1 MSELRFDDQVA
12 IVTGGGRGIGRANA
26 LLLAARGAA
35 VVVNDVGRSTD
46 GTGSDDPA
54 PAAAVVAEIQAAGG
68 RAVTSV
74 ADVATAIGAETVV
87 REALSA
93 FGGLHVVVNNAG
105 VIRFAP
111 FSETTAE
118 DMSRQLALDPLA
130 AFNVTRAAWPQLATQ
145 RYGRIV
151 LTSSSAA
158 FGGPIQTAY
167 GTGKSSLI
175 GLGKCIAAAGA
186 NVGIRANV
194 VMPYALSRMT
204 LVGAE
209 ISDHEL
215 RVRERLVT
223 PARVASLV
231 VVLAHERCPVS
242 GEMFAAGG
250 GHVSRIQFV
259 ETTGFFDPA
268 LTPETVL
275 ENWQAVIEPAGATAI
290 SDLDSYESRFY
301 GRLPGWPSR

>member
-12 IVTGGGRGIGRANA
+12 IVTGGGRGIGRAHA

-35 VVVNDVGRSTD
+35 VVVNDIGRSAD

-68 RAVTSV
+68 SALASA
-74 ADVATAIGAETVV
+74 ADVATSAGAAAVV
-87 REALSA
+87 SEALGA
-93 FGGLHVVVNNAG
+93 FGALHAVVNNAG

-111 FSETTAE
+111 FPETTVE
-118 DMSRQLALDPLA
+118 DMSRQLSLDPLA
-130 AFNVTRAAWPQLATQ
+130 AFNVTRAAWPQLVAQ
-145 RYGRIV
+145 RYGRVV

-167 GTGKSSLI
+167 GTGKSSLV

-186 NVGIRANV
+186 GLGIRANV

-209 ISDHEL
+209 ISDDEI
-215 RVRERLVT
+215 RVRERLVA
-223 PARVASLV
+223 PERVASLV
-231 VVLAHERCPVS
+231 AVLAHERCPTS
-242 GEMFAAGG
+242 GEIFAAGG
-250 GHVSRIQFV
+250 GWVSRIQLV
-259 ETTGFFDPA
+259 ATQGFFDPA
-268 LTPETVL
+268 LTPESVL
-275 ENWQAVIEPAGATAI
+275 ESWQEVVEPAGATEVT
-290 SDLDSYESRFY
+290 DLDSFEARFY
-301 GRLPGWPSR
+301 GRLPGWPGR